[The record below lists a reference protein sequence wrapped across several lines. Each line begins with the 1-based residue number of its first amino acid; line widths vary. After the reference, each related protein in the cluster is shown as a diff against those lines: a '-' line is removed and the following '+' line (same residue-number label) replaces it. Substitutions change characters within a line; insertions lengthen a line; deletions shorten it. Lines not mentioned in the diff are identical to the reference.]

1 MVQMDIK
8 TKLKAYLD
16 LIRAHF
22 AIVWPLLFLS
32 GLMLAFK
39 DYNTFSWSLVIRVIF
54 IGLFGFE
61 AGMVLNDIVD
71 RNIDKKVGDNK
82 FTRYW
87 RPFNERP
94 LTSGIISLKEAVA
107 VFLLF
112 VAISAS
118 LIATLPFPNNL
129 YVYLIMIYAYCME
142 VFYQMVKRKQNFP
155 FAQLLGRTDLVLFPV
170 AGYLC
175 FGGFTSTIF
184 LYILFLYPW
193 AQAHLG
199 VNDIGDYEN
208 DKKKNLKTIT
218 VLYGIKGNLL
228 WISIFSFL
236 NIFTAILLVIFKMGL
251 VALVGFSL
259 SFLLLLMANI
269 LLLRKRD
276 PYTGLK
282 VLPLFHASLLIYILS
297 IILDSTYYI
306 PFLFS

>member
-1 MVQMDIK
+1 MDTK

-39 DYNTFSWSLVIRVIF
+39 DYNIFSWSVVIRVIF

-71 RNIDKKVGDNK
+71 RKIDRKVKDNK

-94 LTSGIISLKEAVA
+94 LTSGIISLKEAIA
-107 VFLLF
+107 VFIIF
-112 VAISAS
+112 VAISAL

-129 YVYLIMIYAYCME
+129 YVYIIMIYAYCME
-142 VFYQMVKRKQNFP
+142 IFYQTVKRNQSFP

-175 FGGFTSTIF
+175 YGNLSTTIL

-208 DKKKNLKTIT
+208 DRKKNLKTIT

-228 WISIFSFL
+228 WIFIFSII
-236 NIFTAILLVIFKMGL
+236 NIFTAILLVIFRLGL
-251 VALVGFSL
+251 VALVGFSF
-259 SFLLLLMANI
+259 SFFLLLLSNI
-269 LLLRKRD
+269 ILLRKRD
-276 PYTGLK
+276 PDTGLK

-297 IILDSTYYI
+297 IILDTIYHI
-306 PFLFS
+306 PFFIS

>member
-1 MVQMDIK
+1 MDIK

-39 DYNTFSWSLVIRVIF
+39 DYNVFSWSLVIRVFF

-71 RNIDKKVGDNK
+71 RNIDKKVEDNK

-94 LTSGIISLKEAVA
+94 LTSGLISLKEAIV
-107 VFLLF
+107 VFIIF

-118 LIATLPFPNNL
+118 LIATLPFPNIL
-129 YVYLIMIYAYCME
+129 YVYIIMIYAYCME
-142 VFYQMVKRKQNFP
+142 IFYQTVKRNQKFP

-175 FGGFTSTIF
+175 YGNLTGTVF

-208 DKKKNLKTIT
+208 DQKKNLKTIP
-218 VLYGIKGNLL
+218 VLFGIRGNLL
-228 WISIFSFL
+228 WISIFSL
-236 NIFTAILLVIFKMGL
+236 MNVITAILLLIFKMGL
-251 VALVGFSL
+251 VALVGFSI
-259 SFLLLLMANI
+259 SFLLLLMSNI

-276 PYTGLK
+276 PDTGIK

-297 IILDSTYYI
+297 IILDSIFYI
-306 PFLFS
+306 PFLIS